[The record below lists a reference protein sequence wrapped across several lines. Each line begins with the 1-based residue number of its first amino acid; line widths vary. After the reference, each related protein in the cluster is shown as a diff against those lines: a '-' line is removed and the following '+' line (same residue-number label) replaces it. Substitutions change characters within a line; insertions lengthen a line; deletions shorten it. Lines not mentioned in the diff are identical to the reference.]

1 MQSDIVGQVLSVTGQ
16 PTRRGS
22 MMYKVAFSDGN
33 EYTTFDNALAKQA
46 NALTNQQVQAR
57 VEVGPSRDGRYTNYN
72 ILAVGNVG
80 ELPPADLMQNAGSE
94 IPIVQPQQ
102 RNGNRQGGGGK
113 GFSEADKARIT
124 KLAVYGVAADLVG
137 RLYEGAGS
145 EAVEEA
151 YKTVEEI
158 AGRLYTSA
166 RSHEATVLQ
175 PEVAPLPEPT
185 PQAIAAAVPGVQV
198 GAGQV
203 NQGDSQAVVPWQ

>member
-102 RNGNRQGGGGK
+102 RNGNRPGGGGGK
-113 GFSEADKARIT
+113 GFTEADKARIT
-124 KLAVYGVAADLVG
+124 KLAVYGQAIDLIG

-145 EAVEEA
+145 EAIEEA
-151 YKTVEEI
+151 YKAVEEI

-175 PEVAPLPEPT
+175 PEVAPLPVAT
-185 PQAIAAAVPGVQV
+185 PQAIAAAVPGVEV
-198 GAGQV
+198 GAPNV
-203 NQGDSQAVVPWQ
+203 TSDAVVPWQ